1 MFFYFSV
8 PNLDPLLCMSRT
20 CNSES
25 FHSEGRILHEV
36 NKYTQVVA
44 QKNQQ
49 ILKDAHRKTFMISF
63 DRNTLMAE

>member
-25 FHSEGRILHEV
+25 FHSEDRILHEV
-36 NKYTQVVA
+36 NKYTQVIA
-44 QKNQQ
+44 QKKSTNS
-49 ILKDAHRKTFMISF
+49 KRRSSKNVHD
-63 DRNTLMAE
+63 